1 MASFK
6 DNMQREWTLCISVAT
21 IKRVKELTGVNLGLL
36 LNDEMSLLQRVLGD
50 PIELVNVVYAI
61 CQHDCDR
68 MGITDEQFGEA
79 LAGDSFEHCID
90 AFMEAVIDFFPSRQG
105 KILRAIVNKTNDLRD
120 ALAKELEEQIEEKYS
135 QTLTKLASRSPE
147 SSE

>member
-6 DNMQREWTLCISVAT
+6 DNMQREWNLSISVAT

-36 LNDEMSLLQRVLGD
+36 LNDEMALLQRVLGD

-61 CQHDCDR
+61 CVNDCER
-68 MGITDEQFGEA
+68 LGVTDEQFGES
-79 LAGDSFEHCID
+79 LAGDSIEHCID

-105 KILRAIVNKTNDLRD
+105 KILKAIVRKTNELRD
-120 ALAKELEEQIEEKYS
+120 ALAKELEDQIEEKYS
-135 QTLTKLASRSPE
+135 QTLTKLASHLQE
-147 SSE
+147 SSA